1 MARLEEDI
9 NPEILGWARERA
21 GLSLEKAA
29 KKIDLSLSTLTKM
42 ERGERKPTRNQ
53 LNKIAK
59 SYWYPLAVFYASQ
72 PPLPTKGGVD
82 FRSPNI
88 EIPDEDKGKL
98 RALVR
103 SVYARQE
110 MVKSILEEDKDI
122 EECSFVGSASHD
134 SSVFDAVEIIKLKLK
149 ILDGKS
155 LDFKELRDKV
165 EDIGVFVLSIN
176 QIRSHHTRIGTKIFR
191 GFAIADNIAP
201 FIIINPDDAKGAQSF
216 TLIHELT
223 HIFIGSSGI
232 SAQPNINF
240 LQTPSGKIEK
250 FCNDVASNFLLPTSL
265 IETTEPIT
273 DCQEGLGFGAPI
285 ANKRKISHLYGG
297 YGFEAVKEEKLQC
310 LCYFV
315 AERALKSKGG
325 SSRIFKL
332 V

>member
-1 MARLEEDI
+1 
-9 NPEILGWARERA
+9 
-21 GLSLEKAA
+21 
-29 KKIDLSLSTLTKM
+29 
-42 ERGERKPTRNQ
+42 
-53 LNKIAK
+53 
-59 SYWYPLAVFYASQ
+59 
-72 PPLPTKGGVD
+72 
-82 FRSPNI
+82 
-88 EIPDEDKGKL
+88 
-98 RALVR
+98 
-103 SVYARQE
+103 

-273 DCQEGLGFGAPI
+273 DCQEALDFIAPI
-285 ANKRKISHLYGG
+285 ANKRKISHLMVAYRLLCESIISEDTYNRLGKI
-297 YGFEAVKEEKLQC
+297 YFQLWEKEKEKRKEKAKLTKGSPNPHLLKKQN
-310 LCYFV
+310 LGKLFINFV
-315 AERALKSKGG
+315 ERSLNAQELTYTKAANLLGVDAASVRVLIETRTNSNPK
-325 SSRIFKL
+325 
-332 V
+332 